1 MANTVKSKKI
11 LFILC
16 PLLFVCSILLVFGYF
31 HFRNIAISANVVVPV
46 IAIITIAFL
55 IILTIVYS
63 VLTKKLNDS
72 VTKLNKIASQIG
84 NGDFGA
90 KIESDNN
97 DEMSDLIGNFNN
109 MAQNIKSYVENA
121 EINANKEAKI
131 KSELAIANSI
141 LSSEVPAGFFE
152 NMEEFD
158 IYATMKSAKEVGGD
172 FYDFFFI
179 NPNQFMF
186 LVADVAGTGIPAALF
201 MMMAKGFVKNI
212 ANENSSPKRI
222 VEKINRK
229 LCDINKQG
237 FFVTMFA
244 SIVDISTGEIFFI
257 NCGHNPP
264 LIKRKDGKYKYL
276 EIASNLVLGVYP
288 NFNYKI
294 QKTKLNE
301 GDILFLY
308 TDGITEAMNDRD
320 ELYGE
325 TRLLICLND
334 YRTCESDDLKKVIND
349 VQNDVK
355 IFTGERE
362 QSDDVTLLAFKYNG
376 NKKQTKEETIS
387 MPAKVDNFE
396 NFNSWIETTAEKL
409 NIRQEDLSRLQLVSE
424 EIFVNIAKYAYPDK
438 KGDVDVSFKKDGN
451 EIVLKFVDSG
461 IQYNPLEKANP
472 DIKAGIKDRE
482 NGGLGIFM
490 VKKSVDFI
498 GYEYKDNQNILTIK
512 IIYN

>member
-1 MANTVKSKKI
+1 MFNSIKSKNL
-11 LFILC
+11 LFIVC
-16 PLLFVCSILLVFGYF
+16 PLLFLGSIVLIIGYF
-31 HFRNIAISANVVVPV
+31 HFRNIPV
-46 IAIITIAFL
+46 SSGIIIPIVTIITLAFVL
-55 IILTIVYS
+55 ILASVYLVLNKKITES
-63 VLTKKLNDS
+63 VKKLNQM
-72 VTKLNKIASQIG
+72 AQQIG
-84 NGDFGA
+84 SGNFDA
-90 KIESDNN
+90 KIENENN
-97 DEMSDLIGNFNN
+97 EELTELVDNFNN
-109 MAQNIKSYVENA
+109 MSQNIKDYVKNA
-121 EINANKEAKI
+121 SDIANIEAKA

-141 LSSEVPAGFFE
+141 LNLEVPSNFFE

-158 IYATMKSAKEVGGD
+158 IFATMKSAKEVGGD

-201 MMMAKGFVKNI
+201 MMMAKGLVKNI

-334 YRTCESDDLKKVIND
+334 YRTCESNDLKKVIND
-349 VQNDVK
+349 VHNDVK
-355 IFTGERE
+355 AFTGERE
-362 QSDDVTLLAFKYNG
+362 QNDDVTVLAFKYNG
-376 NKKQTKEETIS
+376 NKKQIKEETIS
-387 MPAKVDNFE
+387 MPARVDNFE
-396 NFNSWIETTAEKL
+396 NFNTWIETSAEKL
-409 NIRQEDLSRLQLVSE
+409 NIRSEDLSKLQLVSE
-424 EIFVNIAKYAYPDK
+424 EVFVNIAKYAYPDK
-438 KGDVDVSFKKDGN
+438 KGDVEASLKKEGN
-451 EIVLKFVDSG
+451 EIVLKFVDEG
-461 IQYNPLEKANP
+461 IQYNPLEKADP
-472 DIKAGIKDRE
+472 DIKAGVKKRE

-498 GYEYKDNQNILTIK
+498 GYEYKDNKNILTLK
-512 IIYN
+512 IIYG